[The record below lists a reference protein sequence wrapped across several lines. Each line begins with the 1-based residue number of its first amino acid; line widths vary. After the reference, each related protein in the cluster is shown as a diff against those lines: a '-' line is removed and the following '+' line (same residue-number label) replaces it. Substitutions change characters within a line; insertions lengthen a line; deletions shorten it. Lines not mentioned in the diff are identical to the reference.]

1 MNVDASNE
9 KAGTNEHEIGKENE
23 AELRRTRGPTKM
35 RATATHVD
43 ECISVQWNSLGQP
56 IGLGS
61 VSLSS
66 FLGPLA
72 REMIP
77 YTLDNWRK
85 LSQGL
90 KDVLWKAIQTRYD
103 VDKPWQRDYIFSD
116 MGKIWRTSK
125 CRMVE

>member
-9 KAGTNEHEIGKENE
+9 EAACSEHETEKAIE
-23 AELRRTRGPTKM
+23 AVLRCTRGPTKM
-35 RATATHVD
+35 KAKASHVD
-43 ECISVQWNSLGQP
+43 GHIPVQWNSLGQP
-56 IGLGS
+56 IGSGY

-90 KDVLWKAIQTRYD
+90 KNILWKAIQIGSVISRTFHNHFRFFD
-103 VDKPWQRDYIFSD
+103 
-116 MGKIWRTSK
+116 GK
-125 CRMVE
+125 V